1 MGADVE
7 ENPCGTRVFN
17 NWVSPFSCLCG
28 TWVFKTRVPPFSFRS
43 DYSSV
48 CFKQQTYS
56 TPPPPSSNAQAIFL
70 WEIVFFYSNILLN
83 HPKSLCMNKATVYVC
98 DCQGNDKF
106 NSVTHFI
113 KQVANATNLGWYNK
127 RKQLRYS
134 SLRGRVDS

>member
-1 MGADVE
+1 MWKKIHVE
-7 ENPCGTRVFN
+7 LEFLIIEFHHFLVYVELEFLRLEFHHFLSDQTIRQSASN
-17 NWVSPFSCLCG
+17 NKH
-28 TWVFKTRVPPFSFRS
+28 T
-43 DYSSV
+43 
-48 CFKQQTYS
+48 Q
-56 TPPPPSSNAQAIFL
+56 PPPPSSNAQAIFL
-70 WEIVFFYSNILLN
+70 WKIVFFYSNILLN

>member
-1 MGADVE
+1 MWKKIHVE
-7 ENPCGTRVFN
+7 LEFLIIEFHHFLVYVELEFLRLEFHHFLSDQTIRQSASN
-17 NWVSPFSCLCG
+17 NKHTQP
-28 TWVFKTRVPPFSFRS
+28 
-43 DYSSV
+43 
-48 CFKQQTYS
+48 
-56 TPPPPSSNAQAIFL
+56 PPPPSSNAQAIFL

-83 HPKSLCMNKATVYVC
+83 HPKSLSMNKATVYVC